1 MTGEHLWPEW
11 MHPYLPKLE
20 DPKKEEFYRVVR
32 SKHAA
37 NTFHKKAR
45 PGHTYTKTIRVVCR
59 ICNTGWMSGV
69 EELIKPTLIPML
81 QGQPIDLSPDEQQKL
96 ATWITMKMLVMESE
110 APADRVIQNDGL
122 ASFKSYRTIP
132 RGTKIW
138 IAYHDSP
145 EWYAG
150 YGGQALQAS
159 LSPDRPFIRGRKNI
173 QATAF
178 GVGHLFTLTY
188 FTTLTGFEIEFDEI
202 EKMGV
207 VRRLWPSRA
216 TSITWPMRTV
226 SEGDLDRLSH
236 IIEHVIRAP
245 SSEWRV

>member
-1 MTGEHLWPEW
+1 
-11 MHPYLPKLE
+11 
-20 DPKKEEFYRVVR
+20 
-32 SKHAA
+32 
-37 NTFHKKAR
+37 
-45 PGHTYTKTIRVVCR
+45 
-59 ICNTGWMSGV
+59 MSGV